1 MACNQIKY
9 VGRDVVLEYQIGC
22 GDEMPDPAQW
32 KGFGSLRTKEFTLE
46 WDTTDATA
54 DDSIGALREN
64 LATFQT
70 LSVSGDGVC
79 KASGNGAANLVEL
92 TKHVANP
99 AATSGQPFAWVRLTF
114 PDLTFT
120 AFMIVTNM
128 SRSAPYDDV
137 VTFSF
142 EASATASDFGLIV
155 EDTPDPDAPAVTS
168 VTVVPDTLSLIVGET
183 YDLEAVVLPTNAPQG
198 VAWSSSEPT
207 EVSVNPLTGVI
218 EALTVTATTAT
229 ITATS
234 TSDPLKTDTCV
245 VTVTAA

>member
-1 MACNQIKY
+1 MACEKQKF
-9 VGRDVVLEYQIGC
+9 VGRDVVMEYFIGC
-22 GDEMPDPAQW
+22 GDELPGANDW
-32 KGFGSLRTKEFTLE
+32 KRFGSMRTKEFTLE
-46 WDTTDATA
+46 WETTDATA

-70 LSVSGDGVC
+70 LSISGDGVV
-79 KASGNGAANLVEL
+79 KASGAGAANLIEL

-99 AATSGQPFAWVRLTF
+99 AATSGQPVAWVRMTF

-128 SRSAPYDDV
+128 SRSAPFDDV
-137 VTFSF
+137 VTYSF

-155 EDTPDPDAPAVTS
+155 EDTPNPDAPAVTS
-168 VTVVPDTLSLIVGET
+168 VEVLPATLALEVGQT
-183 YDLEAVVLPTNAPQG
+183 YDLEAVVLPTNADQR
-198 VAWSSSEPT
+198 VTWSSDQPT
-207 EVSVNPLTGVI
+207 EVSVNTVTGEI

-234 TSDPLKTDTCV
+234 TADPTKTDSCV
-245 VTVTAA
+245 VTVA